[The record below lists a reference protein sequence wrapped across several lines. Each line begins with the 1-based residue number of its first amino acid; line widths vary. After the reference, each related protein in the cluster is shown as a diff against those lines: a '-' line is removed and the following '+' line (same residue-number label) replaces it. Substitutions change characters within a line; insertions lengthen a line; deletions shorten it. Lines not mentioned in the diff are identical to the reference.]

1 MQVRFNKSRESITT
15 SSSDSFSEPLK
26 KFQPIRS
33 VVWMILIGDA
43 IHNFVDGVAIGVAFS
58 EGFPKG
64 LRGGISTS
72 IAILCHELP
81 HELGNL
87 ICSAYL
93 MMSFRKQMCERS
105 ETYSDYFKFSIKL
118 IIHCNK
124 CIQLYMHNT
133 SGHRKIWYNYKCS

>member
-15 SSSDSFSEPLK
+15 SSSDSFSEPLQ

-87 ICSAYL
+87 IFPAYL
-93 MMSFRKQMCERS
+93 MM
-105 ETYSDYFKFSIKL
+105 
-118 IIHCNK
+118 
-124 CIQLYMHNT
+124 
-133 SGHRKIWYNYKCS
+133 